1 MATAVGLAMQISAN
15 TTKLASSLDEVNK
28 RLAKTG
34 NEAKKASSDLGVL
47 KTIAIG
53 GAAIKGISLLGNALT
68 GAASSAIAWA
78 DSLRSGIDET
88 AKLAQRTGIAVEA
101 LQGFAVAGD
110 LAGVGGLD
118 KAVQKLTISI
128 GNAAETG
135 KTDAFTKLGIDFAAL
150 QAQSPEDQFRSI
162 AAAIQKLPTEAE
174 RAAAAV
180 KLFGKSGIELLPLFA
195 SNLAEIE
202 ERSKRLG
209 IILSS
214 DQTGAIEEMNDAL
227 SLVSKTFDGI
237 IGQVM
242 GNLAP
247 VISGLAEEFLTFVEG
262 FQAVEG
268 GQIGGGGIADA
279 ITSALFDWA
288 EYFAGIIDTVLAEL
302 NQWIAYFQGV
312 AQTFMTVGDIFQ
324 RVGDGFAAAFLG
336 VRSILSTF
344 VGEFAAVI
352 APVAGI
358 FSSDARTFL
367 ENFAQEMR
375 RSATEDAATARQSL
389 SDAINGRAKQEQQ
402 QATGPAGR
410 IVASARERFDN
421 RNSPEALAERAAKEQ
436 EKLFTRLTANFV
448 NAAADAEEA
457 FGDNVPAAVR
467 DAGKKVADE
476 LAAARADG
484 TIDEAEQKRI
494 TEAQTAYN
502 KSIKDGKVAL
512 DAQKKAEEERQKI
525 MEKIAEKS
533 ADIESERLQNLSQL
547 STETLKATD
556 VRSAEGA
563 STFLRLVTGKQ
574 DPAIAEYQKQLS
586 ELKAMRAELKKIGGT
601 VEIAA

>member
-1 MATAVGLAMQISAN
+1 
-15 TTKLASSLDEVNK
+15 
-28 RLAKTG
+28 
-34 NEAKKASSDLGVL
+34 
-47 KTIAIG
+47 
-53 GAAIKGISLLGNALT
+53 
-68 GAASSAIAWA
+68 
-78 DSLRSGIDET
+78 
-88 AKLAQRTGIAVEA
+88 
-101 LQGFAVAGD
+101 
-110 LAGVGGLD
+110 
-118 KAVQKLTISI
+118 
-128 GNAAETG
+128 
-135 KTDAFTKLGIDFAAL
+135 
-150 QAQSPEDQFRSI
+150 
-162 AAAIQKLPTEAE
+162 
-174 RAAAAV
+174 
-180 KLFGKSGIELLPLFA
+180 
-195 SNLAEIE
+195 
-202 ERSKRLG
+202 
-209 IILSS
+209 
-214 DQTGAIEEMNDAL
+214 MNDAL
-227 SLVSKTFDGI
+227 TLVSKTFDGI

-247 VISGLAEEFLTFVEG
+247 VITGLAEEFLTFVEG

-312 AQTFMTVGDIFQ
+312 VQTFVTVGDIFQ
-324 RVGDGFAAAFLG
+324 RVGDGFAATFFG
-336 VRSILSTF
+336 VRAILNKF

-352 APVAGI
+352 APIAGI
-358 FSSDARTFL
+358 FSSDAQQFL

-402 QATGPAGR
+402 QVTGPAGR

-436 EKLFTRLTANFV
+436 EKLFTRLTSNFV
-448 NAAADAEEA
+448 NAAAEAEEV
-457 FGDNVPAAVR
+457 FGGNVPAAVR

-476 LAAARADG
+476 LAAANADG
-484 TIDEAEQKRI
+484 TIDAAEQKRI
-494 TEAQTAYN
+494 ADAQAAYN

-512 DAQKKAEEERQKI
+512 DAQKKAEEERQKV
-525 MEKIAEKS
+525 MEKVSEK
-533 ADIESERLQNLSQL
+533 AAQIESERLQGLSELSQE
-547 STETLKATD
+547 SLKATD

-574 DPAIAEYQKQLS
+574 DPAIAEYQKQLR
-586 ELKAMRAELKKIGGT
+586 ELQEMRKELKKIGGT